1 MADAGDRVR
10 KSYSQAQRLL
20 KIYMAL
26 ANSRHG
32 VTIAEL
38 EDQTGVTRRTLNR
51 DLALLGED
59 HLVEA
64 REGADDNRKRWML
77 LPAGPASTISFTK
90 GELMAL
96 HLGRSMLAFARGTE
110 LGEAMSS
117 AFDKVTSR
125 LGAGTAGDLARKYY
139 ALPDAPPVEAGSERF
154 DDVLNEV
161 QSALDRGQRLEL
173 RYPQGSDGASRDLV
187 VDPLTMAYFRGRLY
201 LLALCDAYPGPHPF
215 ALHRVIGA
223 RWLRGE
229 AAAVPAGYSPEEH
242 FSSSFGLFTG
252 GEPVTVR
259 VHFAPS
265 AARYARERRWHASQR
280 VVDLQGGG
288 CEISWELPLT
298 PDLESWLLS
307 FGDSATV
314 QAPAALRRTMR
325 ARLQRALAAYDDLE
339 PDASNT
345 RGETTS
351 NAASEAARSER

>member
-26 ANSRHG
+26 ANARQG

-38 EDQTGVTRRTLNR
+38 EEQTGVTRRTLNR

-64 REGADDNRKRWML
+64 REGHDDNRKRWVL

-117 AFDKVTSR
+117 AFDKVTAR
-125 LGAGTAGDLARKYY
+125 LGTGTFEDLARKYY

-154 DDVLNEV
+154 DDVLNEA
-161 QSALDRGQRLEL
+161 QSALDKSQRLEL
-173 RYPQGSDGASRDLV
+173 TYPQSDGVAVRKLV

-201 LLALCDAYPGPHPF
+201 LLALGEGYPGPHPF
-215 ALHRVIGA
+215 ALHRVVEA

-229 AAAVPAGYSPEEH
+229 AARVPDGYSPEEH

-252 GEPVTVR
+252 GEVTTVR
-259 VHFAPS
+259 VHFAPR

-288 CEISWELPLT
+288 CEMSWELPLT

-307 FGDSATV
+307 FGDAATV
-314 QAPAALRRTMR
+314 QAPATLRRTMR
-325 ARLQRALAAYDDLE
+325 DRLRRALDAYDDLNGG
-339 PDASNT
+339 PQDAPPPPAP
-345 RGETTS
+345 R
-351 NAASEAARSER
+351 AARSPR